1 MMAGFGAGL
10 RRRWPTWLAVGG
22 IAAAAVAA
30 AAVTQPSA
38 LPAGESSA
46 RATYAALA
54 SAAIVAATV
63 IPLAV
68 KRRTGGRAL
77 ATAIAAAAL
86 VLGLLTY
93 LYATSV
99 QRQCTVQVGSRS
111 VLIGTELTQLGIDY
125 RAKLPQAT
133 ASDLVEDSPGDVE
146 RVWTRRSIA
155 RCRQLVSSTYFLWLP
170 LLTVSLVSAV
180 LAVPAGQLSIGSA
193 APARVAGPTPAAQR
207 YDVFISY
214 RHGGADADVARQLLD
229 SLEADG
235 YTVAIDARDFAPNAT
250 FLQEMERAIRESRYT
265 IAIISER
272 YLQSGHCEEEAIV
285 TSVLDMA
292 DRRRRLIPLIIQQ
305 VEMPAWLFGLVGID
319 CTKHDALVDPI
330 DKLKATLGAPLRA
343 A

>member
-1 MMAGFGAGL
+1 MIDVRDLLPVGPPADGVAGQ
-10 RRRWPTWLAVGG
+10 RRARRARR
-22 IAAAAVAA
+22 AAVVR
-30 AAVTQPSA
+30 VTR
-38 LPAGESSA
+38 LP
-46 RATYAALA
+46 
-54 SAAIVAATV
+54 
-63 IPLAV
+63 P
-68 KRRTGGRAL
+68 
-77 ATAIAAAAL
+77 
-86 VLGLLTY
+86 
-93 LYATSV
+93 
-99 QRQCTVQVGSRS
+99 GS
-111 VLIGTELTQLGIDY
+111 
-125 RAKLPQAT
+125 
-133 ASDLVEDSPGDVE
+133 
-146 RVWTRRSIA
+146 
-155 RCRQLVSSTYFLWLP
+155 
-170 LLTVSLVSAV
+170 
-180 LAVPAGQLSIGSA
+180 
-193 APARVAGPTPAAQR
+193 AGPTPAAQR
-207 YDVFISY
+207 YDAFISY

-319 CTKHDALVDPI
+319 CTSQDALVDPI